1 MIVRV
6 TMQLDVDIEV
16 TEQEAAG
23 LRDLGIL
30 VEPAPEPA
38 GPLLSQAVSPPLSP
52 QRPRRR
58 GSAPVRGADS

>member
-6 TMQLDVDIEV
+6 TMQPTVDIDV
-16 TEQEAAG
+16 TEREAAG

-30 VEPAPEPA
+30 IVPAPEP
-38 GPLLSQAVSPPLSP
+38 VSPSSPKADTPPESP

-58 GSAPVRGADS
+58 GSAPVRGVDS